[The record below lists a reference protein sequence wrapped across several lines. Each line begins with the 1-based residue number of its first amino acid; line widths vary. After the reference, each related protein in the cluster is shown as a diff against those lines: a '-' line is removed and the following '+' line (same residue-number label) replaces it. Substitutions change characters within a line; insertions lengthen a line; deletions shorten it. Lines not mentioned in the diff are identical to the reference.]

1 MDDATFSVGNSEL
14 AVLSMSLTQQYVE
27 IADYVAANKL
37 VINNDKTHLAV
48 MATNKFS
55 KQREEVQIQA
65 S

>member
-37 VINNDKTHLAV
+37 VIKDDKEDSLWLMV
-48 MATNKFS
+48 
-55 KQREEVQIQA
+55 
-65 S
+65 